1 MDIMDNRYPGFV
13 GSVYILNYGWMYSG
27 LWQMIKLLLSEDAK
41 SRISF
46 PSTAEVL
53 NYISSESLL
62 SGTVFNY
69 GGVREWCIRV

>member
-1 MDIMDNRYPGFV
+1 MDIMDNRFPGFV

-46 PSTAEVL
+46 PTVDEVL
-53 NYISSESLL
+53 NIIDSEALL
-62 SGTVFNY
+62 AGTVSD
-69 GGVREWCIRV
+69 VSW